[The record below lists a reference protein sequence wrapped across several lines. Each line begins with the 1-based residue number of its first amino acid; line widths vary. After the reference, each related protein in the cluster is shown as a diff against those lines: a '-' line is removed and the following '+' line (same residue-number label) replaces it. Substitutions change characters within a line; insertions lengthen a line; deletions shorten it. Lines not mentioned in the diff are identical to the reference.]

1 MSSSRQSLA
10 LDLSDLED
18 DDYDSVLGSSATPA
32 STGHLPHLK
41 HLEET
46 SDSSAWTA
54 RATRNLIELEESG
67 SSVAGSSPA
76 IPTADLKGRLQQSR
90 NQFERSIST
99 LKEQPSPVSHCYLH
113 SHP

>member
-1 MSSSRQSLA
+1 MSSARQSLD

-18 DDYDSVLGSSATPA
+18 DEYDSVLGSSATPA
-32 STGHLPHLK
+32 STGHLKHLK
-41 HLEET
+41 HVDDT

-54 RATRNLIELEESG
+54 RATSRNLIELEESG

-90 NQFERSIST
+90 TQFERSVNNA
-99 LKEQPSPVSHCYLH
+99 KEQPSPVPSPCK
-113 SHP
+113 